1 MIQATPPR
9 WITPRRAIVAVLI
22 ATAIVLAAAISFS
35 VLPGAS
41 TAPPAAPITAVT
53 TKPVPVSTTGP
64 TIPDSTVALGVT
76 SRSSGNSNDTT
87 RTSTEVQGSGA
98 STSRINPASSAVA
111 PLLSGS
117 APKTASKTGSLV
129 NGFPETIPVAVASTI
144 ANSAV
149 ASSGDNVQVTLVAK
163 TSMSAADLLDF
174 YQSAFAKIGLT
185 ATEVPAV
192 GGSTAFSFTHTYDT
206 VTLTATSTKYG
217 ANYSLYAVLRATS

>member
-35 VLPGAS
+35 VLPGAP

-98 STSRINPASSAVA
+98 STSRIKPASSAVA

-129 NGFPETIPVAVASTI
+129 DGFPARIPVVHASTI
-144 ANSAV
+144 DNSAV
-149 ASSGDNVQVTLVAK
+149 SSSGDNVQATLVAK
-163 TSMSAADLLDF
+163 TTMSAADLLYF
-174 YQSAFAKIGLT
+174 YQSAFAKTGLI

-192 GGSTAFSFTHTYDT
+192 GGSTAFSFTHSNDT
-206 VTLTATSTKYG
+206 VTLTVTSTKSG
-217 ANYSLYAVLRATS
+217 ANYSLYAVLRATP